1 MYIKIY
7 FGDKPVFLCDEI
19 DPTIH
24 EYLHHPDAIFIDEIN
39 NSAIKSLMHEIKKND
54 FHAGILWHPDLEK
67 LKKAFWKHFKIVLAA
82 GGWVVNEKDEILFI
96 FRRGKWDLPKGKLDN
111 GEKLEE
117 CAQRE
122 VREETGLQHIKLKDK
137 IIIVSGGAKGIGEG
151 IVKVLAAEGA
161 TPVIIGRSEED
172 NLKVVNEL
180 GGKAAQFVAELTDPA
195 ECERSVKAVI
205 AKFGRIDGLVNN
217 AGVNDGV
224 GLEKGD
230 YERFIASIH
239 KNLVHYYLLAHY
251 ALPELK
257 KSKGVIVNIGSKTAE
272 TGQGNTSA
280 YAAANGGRNAL
291 TREWAVELLPY
302 GIRVNAII
310 VAECWTPLYENW
322 IKTLPNPEEKLKSIK
337 SKIPLEQRMTTAE
350 EIANMAAFLLS
361 EKSSHTTG
369 QLIHVDGGYVHLDR
383 AIS

>member
-1 MYIKIY
+1 M
-7 FGDKPVFLCDEI
+7 
-19 DPTIH
+19 
-24 EYLHHPDAIFIDEIN
+24 
-39 NSAIKSLMHEIKKND
+39 
-54 FHAGILWHPDLEK
+54 DL
-67 LKKAFWKHFKIVLAA
+67 
-82 GGWVVNEKDEILFI
+82 N
-96 FRRGKWDLPKGKLDN
+96 
-111 GEKLEE
+111 
-117 CAQRE
+117 
-122 VREETGLQHIKLKDK
+122 LKDK

-161 TPVIIGRSEED
+161 MPVIIGRNEED
-172 NLKVVNEL
+172 NLKTIQAVD
-180 GGKAAQFVAELTDPA
+180 GKAAQIVAELTQPEA
-195 ECERSVKAVI
+195 CERAINEVI
-205 AKFGRIDGLVNN
+205 RQFGRIDGLVNN

-230 YERFIASIH
+230 YERFMASLH
-239 KNLVHYYLLAHY
+239 RNLVHYYLLAHY
-251 ALPELK
+251 SLPELK
-257 KSKGVIVNIGSKTAE
+257 RSKGAIVNIGSKTAE

-310 VAECWTPLYENW
+310 VAECWTPLYDNW
-322 IKTLPNPEEKLKSIK
+322 IKTLELKSIL

-361 EKSSHTTG
+361 DRSSHTTG
-369 QLIHVDGGYVHLDR
+369 QLIHVDGGYTHLDR